1 MDPVVTPLVIGTL
14 AQGVGGL
21 ISSKM
26 GADAASKA
34 AQAQAEA
41 TRNALAFQKDVYNK
55 AETGFQP
62 YIKAGSE
69 VGLPGY
75 TQAVTNFTKPT
86 YGFTPK
92 DFSLSNWKDPGY
104 EFRLSEAQNAI
115 NAATASKG
123 MTLGSGAL
131 KALQTRGQDMA
142 SQEYASA
149 YDRYLKDQ
157 ARQQTLGN
165 EAYARDLGFQTQNLG
180 NYGNLAQMGSGAVSN
195 LAGVGSTQGA
205 QIGQSYS
212 NLGDSQARGIIGE
225 SNQWQNLI
233 NKLGGGLG
241 DLVKQYYTPSPT
253 GTTLTNDLAGTG
265 VG

>member
-1 MDPVVTPLVIGTL
+1 MDPIVTPLVIGAL

-26 GADAASKA
+26 GADAASEA
-34 AQAQAEA
+34 ARAQAQAAREG
-41 TRNALAFQKDVYNK
+41 LAFQKDVYKK
-55 AETGFQP
+55 AETGFNP
-62 YIKAGSE
+62 YITAGTE

-75 TQAVTNFTKPT
+75 TKAVQGFTQPT
-86 YGFTPK
+86 YSFKPK

-104 EFRLSEAQNAI
+104 EFRLSQAQDAI

-142 SQEYASA
+142 SQEFGSA

-165 EAYARDLGFQTQNLG
+165 EEYARNLGFTTQNLG
-180 NYGNLAQMGSGAVSN
+180 NYGNLAQIGSGSVMD
-195 LAGVGSTQGA
+195 LAKVGINQGS
-205 QIGQSYS
+205 QIASS
-212 NLGDSQARGIIGE
+212 LGNIGDAESQGIIGQ
-225 SNQWQNLI
+225 SNQWQTLI
-233 NKLGGGLG
+233 NNLSK
-241 DLVKQYYTPSPT
+241 
-253 GTTLTNDLAGTG
+253 G
-265 VG
+265 VGDVSEAFYTAGKDKK